1 MELSTSQAPIT
12 SSMRNP
18 SLKTLEILALLKANK
33 NVLLVGPPGCGNSHI
48 MSEVSEAFKGQAGSS
63 FDPSD
68 EIPFKKEGVVPE
80 YMPSP
85 AKTIRSVHK
94 ITFHQGTKYRD
105 FIGGIAPRLSGQ
117 GGFTAYDGIL
127 LKANNEA
134 TGNGAATLVCVD
146 EINRGPAVAAFG
158 DTLTAIEK
166 DKRLDENNQ
175 VTAYSVPF
183 HPPGEKDACAQ
194 YLSPHLYIL
203 AAMNESDTSVEPLDV
218 AFQRRFSVVRLN
230 VSPETAKEHLRI
242 SPEALLAVLPDSPAS
257 GDEVYAALFKAW
269 NEVNRRIEL
278 GKGRAYLIGHG
289 VLMSSDPPVEML
301 GALAYAKD
309 AWSKIQAHAL
319 EVFYGNDQA
328 LAVVF
333 NANQSGP
340 YKLEEGQFGDQPVTR
355 LHLPGETDTYRTLKQ
370 AAGI

>member
-1 MELSTSQAPIT
+1 
-12 SSMRNP
+12 MRKP

-33 NVLLVGPPGCGNSHI
+33 NVLLVGPPGCGKSHI
-48 MSEVSEAFKGQAGSS
+48 MSEVSEAFKGEDGSS

-85 AKTIRSVHK
+85 DKTKRLVHK

-105 FIGGIAPRLSGQ
+105 FVGGIAPSLSGK
-117 GGFTAYDGIL
+117 GGFVAYDGTL
-127 LKANNEA
+127 LQANIEA
-134 TGNGAATLVCVD
+134 TGKDAAALVCVD

-166 DKRLDENNQ
+166 DKRLDENNLE
-175 VTAYSVPF
+175 TPYSVPF
-183 HPPGEKDACAQ
+183 HPPGESGARTQ

-230 VSPETAKEHLRI
+230 LSPEAAKEHLRI
-242 SPEALLAVLPDSPAS
+242 SDDKLLVALPDSPGS
-257 GDEVYAALFKAW
+257 GDEVYVALFKAW

-289 VLMSSDPPVEML
+289 VLMNANPPEGML

-340 YKLEEGQFGDQPVTR
+340 YVLEEGQFGDQPVTR
-355 LHLPGETDTYRTLKQ
+355 LHLPGETETYRTLKQ
-370 AAGI
+370 AAGG

>member
-1 MELSTSQAPIT
+1 
-12 SSMRNP
+12 MRKP

-33 NVLLVGPPGCGNSHI
+33 NVLIVGPPGCGKSHI
-48 MSEVSEAFKGQAGSS
+48 MSEVSEAFKGETGST

-68 EIPFKKEGVVPE
+68 EIPFKKEGAVAE

-85 AKTIRSVHK
+85 EKGIRLVHK

-105 FIGGIAPRLSGQ
+105 FVGGIAPRLSGQ
-117 GGFTAYDGIL
+117 GGFIAYDGTL
-127 LKANNEA
+127 LQANNEA
-134 TGNGAATLVCVD
+134 TSKDAAALICVD

-166 DKRLDENNQ
+166 DKRLDENNL

-183 HPPGEKDACAQ
+183 HPPGESDARTQ

-242 SPEALLAVLPDSPAS
+242 SAETLLPILPDYPTSC
-257 GDEVYAALFKAW
+257 DEVYIALFKAW

-289 VLMSSDPPVEML
+289 VLMNAIPPDEML
-301 GALAYAKD
+301 GAFAYAKS

-328 LAVVF
+328 LGVIF
-333 NANQSGP
+333 NANQPGP
-340 YKLEEGQFGDQPVTR
+340 YKLEEGQFGEQPVTR
-355 LHLPGETDTYRTLKQ
+355 LYLPVESDIYQTLRQ
-370 AAGI
+370 VAGN